1 MSFENNQI
9 VNQIISALEKK
20 YVESKNNQD
29 VFGDVST
36 VQDDDEYRTH
46 IPLVYSEQNNEE
58 EPEEKEEEIPEEI
71 PEEETET
78 MPGGEA
84 AVGMEMPGGE
94 ELAGMEMPG
103 EEDEGPKTPEEVGQI
118 YELKKVYS
126 RLVAIESYLNTIS
139 DETLIKL
146 RNFVSQA
153 IDLFKTL
160 ISNIDLFKDKIDQ
173 ILIMFYKFIDNVYD
187 ILRRY
192 YKTTKENR
200 GK

>member
-20 YVESKNNQD
+20 YVESKNNRDAFVD
-29 VFGDVST
+29 VPT
-36 VQDDDEYRTH
+36 VQDDDEYKTH

-58 EPEEKEEEIPEEI
+58 EPEEKEEEIPEEK
-71 PEEETET
+71 TET
-78 MPGGEA
+78 ISSREKEA
-84 AVGMEMPGGE
+84 ATGMEMPGGE

-192 YKTTKENR
+192 YKIKKENR

>member
-29 VFGDVST
+29 VFGDVPT

-46 IPLVYSEQNNEE
+46 VPLVYSEQNNEE
-58 EPEEKEEEIPEEI
+58 EPEEKEEEIPEE
-71 PEEETET
+71 ETET
-78 MPGGEA
+78 
-84 AVGMEMPGGE
+84 MPGGE

-146 RNFVSQA
+146 RN
-153 IDLFKTL
+153 LFKTL